1 MQYFTEQAPTRR
13 EALERVRA
21 KYGNAAQIVSH
32 KTIRTGG
39 FLGLFA
45 REGIELTGYVR
56 EEEGSARKATAGQDE
71 KEDLE
76 ERKRRIL
83 TQAKSDQAIQSVLVE
98 VKKLRETFEESRESG
113 RTEPLAEHP
122 SLTRVR
128 AFLRHNEFSAAYEEA
143 MLARV
148 ARDFSLEKLADPGFV
163 ETSVV
168 GWIREGI
175 GIWSAPTSGKRRIFI
190 LVGPTG
196 VGKTTTIAKLAA
208 IHSVGIGGE
217 KREPVQMITI
227 DNYRIGARQQIQTY
241 GDIMGVPV
249 SGVETADD
257 LYRALSLCQESGL
270 ILVDTI
276 GKSPGD
282 LSRLADMQ
290 RVIAACGPEAEVHLA
305 ISATMKTSDM
315 ERTLDSFSVFGYR
328 AVVLTKVDE
337 TARIGNAI
345 SALGA
350 RKVPLSY
357 ITTGQRVPQDIE
369 RARSERLAERLERPA
384 AKPAGRPF
392 HPGLAGG
399 F

>member
-1 MQYFTEQAPTRR
+1 MQYFTEQAPSRR
-13 EALERVRA
+13 EALEKVRA

-32 KTIRTGG
+32 KTIRMGG

-45 REGIELTGYVR
+45 KEGIEVTGYVR
-56 EEEGSARKATAGQDE
+56 EEDGVARKTAPSQDE
-71 KEDLE
+71 KDDLE

-83 TQAKSDQAIQSVLVE
+83 SQAKADQAIQSVLAE
-98 VKKLRETFEESRESG
+98 VKKLRESIEETKGAEKAEAG
-113 RTEPLAEHP
+113 AEHP
-122 SLTRVR
+122 SMARVR
-128 AFLRHNEFSAAYEEA
+128 SLLRHNEFSQAYEDGI
-143 MLARV
+143 MARV
-148 ARDFSLEKLADPGFV
+148 AQSFSMERLSDPGFV
-163 ETSVV
+163 EATVI

-175 GIWSAPTSGKRRIFI
+175 GIWSAPAAGRRRIFI

-227 DNYRIGARQQIQTY
+227 DNYRIGARQQIETY

-257 LYRALSLCQESGL
+257 LYKTLSLCQESGL

-315 ERTLDSFSVFGYR
+315 ERTLESFSVFGYR

-345 SALGA
+345 SALAA
-350 RKVPLSY
+350 RGVPLSY

-369 RARSERLAERLERPA
+369 RARADRLADRIERPA
-384 AKPAGRPF
+384 TKPGNRTASGQ
-392 HPGLAGG
+392 AGG

>member
-1 MQYFTEQAPTRR
+1 MQYFTEQAPSRR

-39 FLGLFA
+39 FLGLFSK
-45 REGIELTGYVR
+45 EGIEVTGYVR
-56 EEEGSARKATAGQDE
+56 EEDPSARKAVAGQDE
-71 KEDLE
+71 KLDLE

-83 TQAKSDQAIQSVLVE
+83 SQAKSDQAIQSVLLE
-98 VKKLRETFEESRESG
+98 VKKLRETFEESRDCDKTES
-113 RTEPLAEHP
+113 LVEHP
-122 SLTRVR
+122 SLARVR
-128 AFLRHNEFSAAYEEA
+128 ALLRHNEFSLPYEEA
-143 MLARV
+143 MMARV
-148 ARDFSLEKLADPGFV
+148 ASDFSLEKLADPGFV
-163 ETSVV
+163 EKSVM
-168 GWIREGI
+168 GWIRDSI
-175 GIWSAPTSGKRRIFI
+175 GIWSAPNAGRRRIFI

-257 LYRALSLCQESGL
+257 LYKALSLCQETGL

-290 RVIAACGPEAEVHLA
+290 RVISACGPEAEVHLA
-305 ISATMKTSDM
+305 IAATMKTSDM

-345 SALGA
+345 SALNA
-350 RKVPLSY
+350 RKVLLSY

-369 RARSERLAERLERPA
+369 RARADRIAERIERPQ
-384 AKPAGRPF
+384 PRQAGRPVRS
-392 HPGLAGG
+392 GLAGG